1 MTFVCFFRVIFLT
14 DSVKSPFSAPIWGK
28 IFVYFL
34 VIFSNHTFCR
44 LLKLTFVTPP
54 GPRHVGTSSSQ
65 GADVVD
71 GDTHA
76 DVVDSADAAAAIDM
90 DLEMQKLL
98 VARLPCREL

>member
-1 MTFVCFFRVIFLT
+1 MTFVCFLT
-14 DSVKSPFSAPIWGK
+14 DSVKSPFSPPIWGK
-28 IFVYFL
+28 ILVYFW
-34 VIFSNHTFCR
+34 VIFSNQHVLQVAQIDLCHT
-44 LLKLTFVTPP
+44 P

-76 DVVDSADAAAAIDM
+76 NVVDSADRAAAIDM

-98 VARLPCREL
+98 VARLRCREL